1 MRLCATK
8 WGGGV
13 MKLYKNKTSVLVVW
27 AVLFYCFPVLAVKLN
42 GVVVNGEDSR
52 VPVVNAL
59 VSVGHSSVKT
69 TTDSEGKFSLRFQS
83 WRLDLDKFRDD
94 EDSFLGNQRLLISV
108 KLRQWSAFR
117 FSGLMDR
124 LFSGLILEQEK
135 G

>member
-1 MRLCATK
+1 
-8 WGGGV
+8 

-69 TTDSEGKFSLRFQS
+69 TTDSEGKFSLEVSELAAGTLINSVGMMRI
-83 WRLDLDKFRDD
+83 R
-94 EDSFLGNQRLLISV
+94 FLGIRGFLISV